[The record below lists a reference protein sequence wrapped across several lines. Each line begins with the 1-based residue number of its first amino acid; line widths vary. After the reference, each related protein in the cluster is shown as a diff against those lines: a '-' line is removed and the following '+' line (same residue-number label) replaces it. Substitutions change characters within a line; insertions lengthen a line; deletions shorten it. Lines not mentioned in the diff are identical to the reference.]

1 MKILFLMHKIILEI
15 QNTFYQIEHRWN
27 ATSIPSDTQ
36 NILRGSKIVLWNTQ
50 KFTNEIRKMFPQ
62 MHKTFPSS
70 FPDLWYFLR
79 NDVMFWFDKVGMWT
93 EGMAWIE
100 IPQFS
105 LNLQDGDCSFS

>member
-1 MKILFLMHKIILEI
+1 
-15 QNTFYQIEHRWN
+15 
-27 ATSIPSDTQ
+27 
-36 NILRGSKIVLWNTQ
+36 
-50 KFTNEIRKMFPQ
+50 MFPQ

-70 FPDLWYFLR
+70 FPDLWYFLC